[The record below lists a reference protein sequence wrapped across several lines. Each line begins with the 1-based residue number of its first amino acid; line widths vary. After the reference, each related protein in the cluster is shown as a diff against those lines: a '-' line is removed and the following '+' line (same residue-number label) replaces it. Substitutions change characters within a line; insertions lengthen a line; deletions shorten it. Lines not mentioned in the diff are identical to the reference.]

1 LQCLQTIEIGQLL
14 SQNAGPLWIYRRSIR
29 RFFLELLRGS
39 SGRPSIK
46 SKLLGQ
52 DPARRLFKSVAT
64 IFWVC
69 VIHAALS
76 LLNVLLLE
84 CLLSVGDIN
93 WRAVRLLT
101 LEQEMEQEMVLIRHQ
116 LISGSMLRNFTQP
129 NRIHAER
136 KGDPLGTHWPSALH
150 HRRRSGPDVQPRSWR
165 PSTANPLTAQR

>member
-1 LQCLQTIEIGQLL
+1 
-14 SQNAGPLWIYRRSIR
+14 
-29 RFFLELLRGS
+29 
-39 SGRPSIK
+39 
-46 SKLLGQ
+46 
-52 DPARRLFKSVAT
+52 VAT

-84 CLLSVGDIN
+84 RPFSVGDIN

-129 NRIHAER
+129 NRIHDER

-150 HRRRSGPDVQPRSWR
+150 HRRRSDPDVQPRSWR